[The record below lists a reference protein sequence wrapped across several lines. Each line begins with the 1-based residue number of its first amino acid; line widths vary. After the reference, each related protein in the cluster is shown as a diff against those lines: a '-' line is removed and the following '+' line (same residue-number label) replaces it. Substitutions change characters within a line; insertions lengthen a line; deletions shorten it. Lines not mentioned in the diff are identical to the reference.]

1 MERRPERRRSAS
13 PYVEGLEAGP
23 PVLCRARQVGDK
35 SSRGHVGVRMSSRVD
50 GYGSKGFVFEDVSGR
65 RWPRAK
71 RMALAGVGLG
81 ALLLGALV
89 FALLTVAPGRT
100 SPWSAAA
107 GLPLQVS
114 DQPSP
119 NPGLGARPG
128 PASTP
133 APKPGATA
141 RPAAAVTERS
151 RGRSRASATSLEKGR
166 STGPDRPAA
175 VAEAPTRAA
184 DPPRKPV
191 SGQLATRPAAQ
202 KSSTL
207 PTPSPQPSPVFGA
220 QQEPPPLPTVISLP
234 TQ

>member
-1 MERRPERRRSAS
+1 MS
-13 PYVEGLEAGP
+13 
-23 PVLCRARQVGDK
+23 CRA
-35 SSRGHVGVRMSSRVD
+35 SRGHVGVRMSSRVD
-50 GYGSKGFVFEDVSGR
+50 GCGSKVFVFEDVSGR

-71 RMALAGVGLG
+71 RMALAAVGLG

-151 RGRSRASATSLEKGR
+151 RGRSRAGPTSLEKGR
-166 STGPDRPAA
+166 SIGPERPAA

-184 DPPRKPV
+184 RPPRKAG
-191 SGQLATRPAAQ
+191 SGPLGPRPAGNQAG
-202 KSSTL
+202 L
-207 PTPSPQPSPVFGA
+207 
-220 QQEPPPLPTVISLP
+220 
-234 TQ
+234 

>member
-1 MERRPERRRSAS
+1 M
-13 PYVEGLEAGP
+13 V
-23 PVLCRARQVGDK
+23 
-35 SSRGHVGVRMSSRVD
+35 SSRVD

-71 RMALAGVGLG
+71 RMALVAVALG

-100 SPWSAAA
+100 SPWSTAA
-107 GLPLQVS
+107 GLPLQVG

-119 NPGLGARPG
+119 NPGLAAGPG
-128 PASTP
+128 SASTP

-141 RPAAAVTERS
+141 RPAAAVAERS
-151 RGRSRASATSLEKGR
+151 RGRSRASSTSPEKGR
-166 STGPDRPAA
+166 SIGTEGPAA

-207 PTPSPQPSPVFGA
+207 PTPSPDPSPVPGA
-220 QQEPPPLPTVISLP
+220 QELPPLRMAIP
-234 TQ
+234 